1 MSFSVAD
8 SKSRKTESGD
18 WETLAE
24 QWLECTIW
32 GSLAEHYDGKLTKG
46 SRVTVYGDF
55 MSRKYEA
62 KDGSEGTSLDVN
74 VKGVDIMPSRNG
86 NGSSQTANR
95 SNGGAGGSS
104 AQEDPWATPAPRLRA
119 SLLTMKTRP
128 RGIHATF
135 TTECANCGGE
145 LTITSGRP
153 DPHDCHPVTLAQL
166 RAALDAKN

>member
-1 MSFSVAD
+1 MADIKFTGNLGRDAELKYTKSGSPYMSFSVAD

-62 KDGSEGTSLDVN
+62 KDGSKGTSLDVN
-74 VKGVDIMPSRNG
+74 VKGVDIMPSKNG
-86 NGSSQTANR
+86 NGSSQSGNDWNATQPGSSPIR
-95 SNGGAGGSS
+95 DGAGG
-104 AQEDPWATPAPRLRA
+104 W
-119 SLLTMKTRP
+119 
-128 RGIHATF
+128 G
-135 TTECANCGGE
+135 
-145 LTITSGRP
+145 SGP
-153 DPHDCHPVTLAQL
+153 DSEPPF
-166 RAALDAKN
+166 